1 MAWTDDRVEIL
12 KKLWA
17 EGLSASQIAN
27 KMGEVTR
34 NAVIG
39 KVHRLGLPGR
49 ATTTRSSARR
59 LPATGGLTRN
69 MGGMIASGVAP
80 LRADQG
86 AVKTIS
92 SPPMNEGDFYFDLD
106 DPTLTPLDKRIGLMD
121 LTESMCKW
129 PIGDPCGD
137 NFHYCGAHKHK
148 DGSYC
153 EHHGGRASPKKR
165 LARKKVA
172 LLK

>member
-49 ATTTRSSARR
+49 ATTTRSKARR
-59 LPATGGLTRN
+59 LPAKGGMMHHN
-69 MGGMIASGVAP
+69 SGGMIASGVAP
-80 LRADQG
+80 LRADPG
-86 AVKTIS
+86 SSRTIT
-92 SPPMNEGDFYFDLD
+92 SPPMGEGDFYFDLD

-121 LTESMCKW
+121 LTEHMCKW

-137 NFHYCGAHKHK
+137 NFHYCGANKHK
-148 DGSYC
+148 DSSYC
-153 EHHGGRASPKKR
+153 EHHGGRATPKKR
-165 LARKKVA
+165 KRKPVA